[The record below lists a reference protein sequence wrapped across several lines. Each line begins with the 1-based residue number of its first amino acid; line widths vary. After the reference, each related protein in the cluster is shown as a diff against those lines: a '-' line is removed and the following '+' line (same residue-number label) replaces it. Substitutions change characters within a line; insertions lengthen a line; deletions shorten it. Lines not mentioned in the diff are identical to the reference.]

1 MNVKKIGAAKIA
13 TAAVLSAAALAVYV
27 VESLFPPLIL
37 PGAKMGL
44 SNVFVLLAL
53 VCLGVGYAFAALAV
67 KIAVGNLIVG
77 NFSTLMY
84 SLPAGAIS
92 LAVMSLLFF
101 NGKIPLRTDCFE
113 RCGSGGSQCGSK
125 RGLRSGHGYARRFV
139 PLALPRVNRGVVGS
153 DCRCGDVFS
162 RLKSS
167 PSPNGKDCS
176 TASAENKKIFAREKL
191 TRRSRRFIFKA

>member
-1 MNVKKIGAAKIA
+1 MMNVKKIGAAKIA

-44 SNVFVLLAL
+44 

-84 SLPAGAIS
+84 SLPAGVIS

-101 NGKIPLRTDCFE
+101 NGKSRFGLIALSVAGAVVHNAVQNAVYALVTDTPAVL
-113 RCGSGGSQCGSK
+113 S
-125 RGLRSGHGYARRFV
+125 LLPY
-139 PLALPRVNRGVVGS
+139 LALIGVLSGAIVGAATYFALKIVPKS
-153 DCRCGDVFS
+153 QWQ
-162 RLKSS
+162 RLLD
-167 PSPNGKDCS
+167 GVG
-176 TASAENKKIFAREKL
+176 
-191 TRRSRRFIFKA
+191 

>member
-1 MNVKKIGAAKIA
+1 MMNVKKIGAAKIA

-84 SLPAGAIS
+84 SLPAGVIS

-101 NGKIPLRTDCFE
+101 NGKSRFGLIALSVAGAVVHNAVQNAVYALVTDTPA
-113 RCGSGGSQCGSK
+113 
-125 RGLRSGHGYARRFV
+125 GLSLLPY
-139 PLALPRVNRGVVGS
+139 LALIGVLSGAIVGAATYFALKIVPKS
-153 DCRCGDVFS
+153 QWQ
-162 RLKSS
+162 RLLD
-167 PSPNGKDCS
+167 GVG
-176 TASAENKKIFAREKL
+176 
-191 TRRSRRFIFKA
+191 

>member
-1 MNVKKIGAAKIA
+1 MMNVKKIGAAKIA

-53 VCLGVGYAFAALAV
+53 VCLGVGYAFAV

-84 SLPAGAIS
+84 SLPAGVIS

-101 NGKIPLRTDCFE
+101 NGKSRFGLIALSVAGAVVHNAVQNAVYALVTDTPAVL
-113 RCGSGGSQCGSK
+113 S
-125 RGLRSGHGYARRFV
+125 LLPY
-139 PLALPRVNRGVVGS
+139 LALIGVLSGAIVGAATYFALKIVPKS
-153 DCRCGDVFS
+153 QWQ
-162 RLKSS
+162 RLLD
-167 PSPNGKDCS
+167 GVG
-176 TASAENKKIFAREKL
+176 
-191 TRRSRRFIFKA
+191 

>member
-1 MNVKKIGAAKIA
+1 MMNVKKIGAAKIA

-37 PGAKMGL
+37 PGVKMGL

-84 SLPAGAIS
+84 SLPAGVIS

-101 NGKIPLRTDCFE
+101 NGKSRFGLIALSVAGAAVYALVTDTPAVL
-113 RCGSGGSQCGSK
+113 S
-125 RGLRSGHGYARRFV
+125 LLPY
-139 PLALPRVNRGVVGS
+139 LALIGVLSGAIVGAATYFALKIVPKS
-153 DCRCGDVFS
+153 QWQ
-162 RLKSS
+162 RLLD
-167 PSPNGKDCS
+167 GVG
-176 TASAENKKIFAREKL
+176 
-191 TRRSRRFIFKA
+191 